1 MRPIDAEKLRFEE
14 LKRRWMS
21 RKKKKRND
29 FDMSCANKTTY
40 ALLSLRKSR
49 EGTHPVDYNA
59 DQMLL

>member
-1 MRPIDAEKLRFEE
+1 MRPNDAEKLRFKE

-40 ALLSLRKSR
+40 ALLSSRKSP
-49 EGTHPVDYNA
+49 EGTHPVD
-59 DQMLL
+59 